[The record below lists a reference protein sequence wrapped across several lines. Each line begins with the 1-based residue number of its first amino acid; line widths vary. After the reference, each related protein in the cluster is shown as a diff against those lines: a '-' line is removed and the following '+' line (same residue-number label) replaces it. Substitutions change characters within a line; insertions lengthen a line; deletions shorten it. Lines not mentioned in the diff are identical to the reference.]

1 MNFLKQNILIIED
14 DLETLEIMIEIFESI
29 FSNVYSAVNGYEAIN
44 FFQNYRI
51 DVILCD
57 INIPKLNGLAVIDKI
72 REMNYSVPII
82 IISAY
87 SDKETLLKALNSS
100 IQGYIIKPITTD
112 KVKNILEK
120 IYYHQN
126 HEFINNKI
134 KLNDSISLELL
145 NSQIIINNEIIKLTN
160 KEKIF
165 LKLLFDKKG
174 SVVTYESIEQI
185 VWDDEDRIMTGMSL
199 RTLVKNIRKKLSYN
213 LLRNVPKVGYRL
225 MIQDCE

>member
-1 MNFLKQNILIIED
+1 MNFSKQNILIIED
-14 DLETLEIMIEIFESI
+14 DLETLEIMVEIFESI
-29 FSNVYSAVNGYEAIN
+29 FSNVYSAVNGYEAID

-100 IQGYIIKPITTD
+100 IQSYIIKPITTD

-134 KLNDSISLELL
+134 KLNNSIILELL

-185 VWDDEDRIMTGMSL
+185 VWDDEDKIMTGMSL

-213 LLRNVPKVGYRL
+213 LLRNVPKVGYKL
-225 MIQDCE
+225 MIQDYE